1 MSATAWLVVYCGLIL
16 LASVVGGLVPIYIRL
31 THQRME
37 LMLSFVAG
45 VMLGIGLL
53 HLLPHAWLEAMA
65 ALEGG
70 ADEAEAGASALQDTM
85 LWMLAGFLVM
95 FLIERFFSFHQHPA
109 PAVAAGSAAGGPA
122 DHEHHQRGREGRR
135 HNHGHDH
142 GDGGPRAHAHAIT
155 WTGATVG
162 LTIHSILEGVALAG
176 SMKAGGHAG
185 PGAAALAGFGTFLV
199 IVLHKPFDSM
209 AIGAL
214 MSRGGRSPAMRHV
227 VNMLFALAIP
237 LGVIAL
243 ELGLSAEVAG
253 GHGLL
258 AAALAFS
265 GGMFVCIALSDVLPE
280 LQFHQHDRVK
290 LSAALVLGLALAW
303 GIARLEAGAHGLGEE
318 AAEISMT
325 GDDAP
330 SSWLTP

>member
-37 LMLSFVAG
+37 LLLSFVAG

-53 HLLPHAWLEAMA
+53 HLLPHAWLEAMS
-65 ALEGG
+65 ALQGEH
-70 ADEAEAGASALQDTM
+70 ADAEAGADALQGTM
-85 LWMLAGFLVM
+85 LWLLAGFLVM
-95 FLIERFFSFHQHPA
+95 FLVERFFSFHQHPA
-109 PAVAAGSAAGGPA
+109 PSGPPAAA
-122 DHEHHQRGREGRR
+122 REQHGA
-135 HNHGHDH
+135 HDDHGHDH
-142 GDGGPRAHAHAIT
+142 DHDHGHDRGHGGSSGHAAHRPHAHAIT

-176 SMKAGGHAG
+176 SMKAAGHAG
-185 PGAAALAGFGTFLV
+185 PAAAALAGFGTFLV
-199 IVLHKPFDSM
+199 IFLHKPFDSM

-214 MSRGGRSPAMRHV
+214 MTRGGRGLRSRHV
-227 VNMLFALAIP
+227 VNALFALAIP
-237 LGVIAL
+237 VGAVAL
-243 ELGLSAEVAG
+243 ELGLSAEIAG

-265 GGMFVCIALSDVLPE
+265 AGMFVCIALSDVLPE

-290 LSAALVLGLALAW
+290 LSIALVLGLALAW
-303 GIARLEAGAHGLGEE
+303 GIARLEAGGHGHD
-318 AAEISMT
+318 ADSKSMLA
-325 GDDAP
+325 DDF
-330 SSWLTP
+330 T